1 MHLGDQ
7 RAVHHTDRKPA
18 GDNDCEGCNP
28 VDVVID
34 NQVDEQDAEQRD
46 HRADRQL
53 DSPDDDDEGLGDG
66 EDAEQPDLV
75 GGVGEIAYQQ
85 EAWIDEGDDGADH
98 QDQDEQAQVFFVQGS
113 LA

>member
-1 MHLGDQ
+1 M
-7 RAVHHTDRKPA
+7 
-18 GDNDCEGCNP
+18 
-28 VDVVID
+28 ID

-66 EDAEQPDLV
+66 EDAEQTDLV
-75 GGVGEIAYQQ
+75 GGVGEIAGQQ